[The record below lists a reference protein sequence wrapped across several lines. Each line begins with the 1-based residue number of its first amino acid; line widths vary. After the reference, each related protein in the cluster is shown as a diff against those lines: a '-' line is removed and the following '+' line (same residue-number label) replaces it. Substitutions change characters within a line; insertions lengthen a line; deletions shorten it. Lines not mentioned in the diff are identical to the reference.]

1 MKRTFLPFLIICFV
15 LLCPRART
23 LAQMQSLASP
33 STEREIAN
41 TSSFTPIKSLAINNN
56 EIVTLSNKTIGSPF
70 ASIFG
75 KTKDGTQNID
85 IAFNITDSIID
96 FDYYKNGQAI
106 LFCGSNSG
114 VGFIGWEDINT
125 LFSANTIT
133 SHRFD
138 LPPFKNIR
146 KIYYY
151 EDGISK
157 KMALIGDDR
166 YFIDFNWLNGSC
178 DVYISSPFNKL
189 LDIAI
194 TDNYVAV
201 LGSVS
206 DTSFVLYA
214 HEKTNISNYR
224 GLIFKTSPTRIYDN
238 NTKYHLVALNSS
250 SNHVMVSFSLENNY
264 NEHCIIDL
272 NSFSFFIVED
282 QITISDIGKP
292 AIVDLEYEPA
302 SNTVLCLSKNTSYAN
317 YIYRVKPY
325 AGGFYTT
332 YGLAPQNTVSSYNK
346 LVNLADYDNN
356 YFLALGRDTNYNV
369 YFFDKKKY
377 VTGPTNCFFNKS
389 CNLDITNSVAPI
401 NNAFYV
407 NIFSITAQ
415 STTTTFQPTTNVWDT
430 ICN

>member
-23 LAQMQSLASP
+23 SAQMQSLASP

-41 TSSFTPIKSLAINNN
+41 TSSFTPVKSLAISSD
-56 EIVTLSNKTIGSPF
+56 EIVTLCRYSNT
-70 ASIFG
+70 SIFG

-85 IAFNITDSIID
+85 IAFTPGNSILD
-96 FDYYKNGQAI
+96 FDYYKNGQTI

-114 VGFIGWEDINT
+114 VGFIGWEDINA
-125 LFSANTIT
+125 LFSSNTIT
-133 SHRFD
+133 SSRLD
-138 LPPFKNIR
+138 LSTIR
-146 KIYYY
+146 SVQKIYYY
-151 EDGISK
+151 EDGTNK
-157 KMALIGDDR
+157 KLALIGDGNK
-166 YFIDFNWLNGSC
+166 FIDFNWSYGSC
-178 DVYISSPFNKL
+178 DVYSTIQLKL

-214 HEKTNISNYR
+214 HEKTNISNYK
-224 GLIFKTSPTRIYDN
+224 GFIFKTPPTRIYDN

-332 YGLAPQNTVSSYNK
+332 DGLAPQNTISSYNK
-346 LVNLADYDNN
+346 LVNLADYDDN
-356 YFLALGRDTNYNV
+356 YFLALGTDTDSNL
-369 YFFDKKKY
+369 YFFDKKKW
-377 VTGPTNCFFNKS
+377 TMSPANCFIYKK
-389 CNLDITNSVAPI
+389 CDLDITNDVTPVVSSSYGPI
-401 NNAFYV
+401 
-407 NIFSITAQ
+407 ITITIQ
-415 STTTTFQPTTNVWDT
+415 PTTITFQPTTNIWDT